1 MSDSP
6 LPTFSIEKVYLKDL
20 SVEVPNA
27 PDVFLE
33 TEAPAMEVNINS
45 GARAVQ
51 DGLYEVVLT
60 VTITARI
67 KEKTV
72 FLVEVA
78 QAGVFQ
84 IRNVPPE
91 DIGPLLGIA
100 CPNTLFPYA
109 RETISTVNQLVNC
122 DFAIANL
129 VIGTTASSASSDDDL
144 DMIIAD
150 IIRAGIKPTP

>member
-1 MSDSP
+1 MSESP
-6 LPTFSIEKVYLKDL
+6 QPTFAIEKVFLKDL

-27 PDVFLE
+27 PEVFLE
-33 TEAPAMEVNINS
+33 REAPTMEVNIS
-45 GARAVQ
+45 SAGRAVQ

-72 FLVEVA
+72 FLVEAA

-91 DIGPLLGIA
+91 DMGPLLGIA

-109 RETISTVNQLVNC
+109 RETISSV
-122 DFAIANL
+122 
-129 VIGTTASSASSDDDL
+129 TA
-144 DMIIAD
+144 
-150 IIRAGIKPTP
+150 RAGFQPVMLAPMSFEGIYQQQLQRLQEQQGAKPN

>member
-1 MSDSP
+1 MSESP
-6 LPTFSIEKVYLKDL
+6 QPTFAIEKVFLKDL

-27 PDVFLE
+27 PEVFLE
-33 TEAPAMEVNINS
+33 REPPTMEVNINS
-45 GARAVQ
+45 AGRVVQ
-51 DGLYEVVLT
+51 EGLYEVVLT

-91 DIGPLLGIA
+91 DMGPLLGIA

-109 RETISTVNQLVNC
+109 RETVSSV
-122 DFAIANL
+122 
-129 VIGTTASSASSDDDL
+129 TA
-144 DMIIAD
+144 
-150 IIRAGIKPTP
+150 RAGFQPVMLAPMSFESVYQQQLQRMQEPPPPGSKPN

>member
-1 MSDSP
+1 MSESP

-27 PDVFLE
+27 PEVFLE
-33 TEAPAMEVNINS
+33 MEAPTLEVNINS

-51 DGLYEVVLT
+51 EGMFEVVLT

-67 KEKTV
+67 KEKAI
-72 FLVEVA
+72 FLVEAA

-84 IRNVPPE
+84 IRNVPEP
-91 DIGPLLGIA
+91 DMGPLLGIA

-109 RETISTVNQLVNC
+109 RETISMV
-122 DFAIANL
+122 
-129 VIGTTASSASSDDDL
+129 TA
-144 DMIIAD
+144 
-150 IIRAGIKPTP
+150 RAGFQPVILAPMSFENIYQQQLAQMQAKPGAKPN

>member
-1 MSDSP
+1 MSESP

-27 PDVFLE
+27 PEIFLE
-33 TEAPAMEVNINS
+33 TEAPTLEVNINS

-51 DGLYEVVLT
+51 DGMFEVVLT

-67 KEKTV
+67 KEKAI
-72 FLVEVA
+72 FLVEAA

-84 IRNVPPE
+84 IRNVPEP
-91 DIGPLLGIA
+91 DMGPLLGIA

-109 RETISTVNQLVNC
+109 RETISMV
-122 DFAIANL
+122 
-129 VIGTTASSASSDDDL
+129 TA
-144 DMIIAD
+144 
-150 IIRAGIKPTP
+150 RAGFQPVILAPMSFENIYQQQLEQMQAPQGSKPN